1 MFKLD
6 EPTIREWWEDCQK
19 KLPPRGKQEGTD
31 VFMFKRIFVIEVPN
45 IACYNYLAACGYQCN
60 RNGEMLL
67 SGKEYEEYLSFQEM
81 LLEGKND

>member
-1 MFKLD
+1 
-6 EPTIREWWEDCQK
+6 
-19 KLPPRGKQEGTD
+19 
-31 VFMFKRIFVIEVPN
+31 MFKRIFVIEVPN
-45 IACYNYLAACGYQCN
+45 ISCYNYLAACGYQCN